1 MVDSEKPVMQDTAT
15 VAQDAGQ
22 AIKYTDPPV
31 GVRAYNVYE
40 DGKVPHNYGDQGP
53 EPERTVPRYP
63 EDQVARWRQGP
74 PRYDT
79 TEDALIALINR
90 LEADSM
96 YGKWMLEDSD
106 RAWGGRFEALR
117 TKNTE
122 AEKRAQDLSNF
133 SAGLKVAS
141 DSAMKQLERAV
152 AMNGELVL
160 VNKRLED
167 RINNQA
173 EVISKYADD
182 TRELIGRLTH
192 ATAERDAAVDAKTG
206 KQTIEYLFRR
216 PDHDMGITEFVQQTD
231 RWQIDTFAGAAT
243 EQDNAMALV
252 EEAIEVGQVYG
263 LPLGDV
269 LSKAASV
276 YRKPTGSMMQELG
289 GVAITWAGLVA
300 RSPLAAISILT
311 EALNDCW
318 RRQDEIRQ
326 KKGIVRAV
334 GKGKMVPGA
343 LKRLAAEGISLNDLP
358 PNIEP
363 VIHSPGLT
371 GAAFPSKAEHF
382 GGKSNP
388 PVPGAGPVAGKAMQP
403 AYDPYDPKSDPRVPI
418 PTASPF
424 RDRPDFNSAIVDERK
439 PYEGDPFAAAEA
451 QGKEDLANHV
461 ASTRVD

>member
-1 MVDSEKPVMQDTAT
+1 MVDSEKPVMQDTAM
-15 VAQDAGQ
+15 VAQ
-22 AIKYTDPPV
+22 
-31 GVRAYNVYE
+31 
-40 DGKVPHNYGDQGP
+40 
-53 EPERTVPRYP
+53 
-63 EDQVARWRQGP
+63 WRQGP

-79 TEDALIALINR
+79 TEEALIALINR

-96 YGKWMLEDSD
+96 HGKWMLEDSD

-263 LPLGDV
+263 IPLGDV

-276 YRKPTGSMMQELG
+276 YREPAGSMMQELG

-300 RSPLAAISILT
+300 KSPLAAISILT

-343 LKRLAAEGISLNDLP
+343 LERLAAEGISLNDP
-358 PNIEP
+358 HKNIEP
-363 VIHSPGLT
+363 MIHSPGLT
-371 GAAFPSKAEHF
+371 GSGFA
-382 GGKSNP
+382 P

-403 AYDPYDPKSDPRVPI
+403 AYDPDDPKSDPRVPI